1 MSIERSKWH
10 RLYKKKWGNETVSD
24 AMGHPAKYQRGLIQH
39 IYRHA
44 IEEGWVAEGDTILD
58 PFGGVALGA
67 LDAMRHGL
75 TWVGVEVE
83 GKDSENDWV
92 SVGNANIAKWNKAYG
107 DIVRKPAYPNDWGKA
122 ILLHG
127 DSRYLG
133 KVLRDN
139 DEALQEIDLSVG
151 SPPFRA
157 QGGGSKA
164 SGGEIDSA
172 LIKRHSAGNKSL
184 EGYGSTDGNIANMDD
199 SEEGFRMA
207 VGSPAY
213 GNSQVRDA
221 RHLHF
226 DERRADESI
235 EKWQTDPGKVGYGKT
250 EGQMSDMPV
259 DEEGLDMAVGSPPYA
274 DIPQSGGEKGLKK
287 HGTGLTK
294 GERAFD
300 EYGEEEGQMG
310 RMENTKDGYDLSVS
324 SPPYAGSLTAGGN
337 LLNPSSARPIDGSK
351 YSGRHHSES
360 KGVDEIYGDSEGQ
373 MGVMKD
379 SEDGYDASISSPPYS
394 EARIGQK
401 AGQEQCGHH
410 DAYGEAEGQ
419 LGSMK
424 AEGDQSF
431 ENDFWVASRMVI
443 DGVYQALKPGGHAI
457 WIVKRF
463 VKGGK
468 IVPFPRQWAKVC
480 VAAGFEVVHWHQ
492 AMVVEEYAV
501 QEDLFGEV
509 RPAVEIQRKSFF
521 RILTEKKGN
530 PEINWEDCICTIK
543 PN

>member
-1 MSIERSKWH
+1 MTIKRSKWH
-10 RLYKKKWGNETVSD
+10 KLYKQRWQGEIVPEAAS
-24 AMGHPAKYQRGLIQH
+24 HPAKFNRGLIQH

-44 IEEGWVAEGDTILD
+44 LEEGWIKAGDTILD
-58 PFGGVALGA
+58 PFGGVSLGG
-67 LDAMRHGL
+67 LDAMMHGL
-75 TWVGVEVE
+75 RWVGVEVE
-83 GKDSENDWV
+83 PKWV
-92 SVGNANIAKWNKAYG
+92 DIGNENIARWNSVYG
-107 DIVRKPAYPNDWGKA
+107 DIVRKPAYSNDWGSA
-122 ILLHG
+122 VLLKG

-133 KVLRDN
+133 KVLRNNGD
-139 DEALQEIDLSVG
+139 ALSKINLSVG

-157 QGGGSKA
+157 QGGGGGNA

-172 LIKRHSAGNKSL
+172 LIARHSAGNKSL
-184 EGYGSTDGNIANMDD
+184 EGYGSAEGNIANMDD
-199 SEEGFRMA
+199 SEEGFEMA

-235 EKWQTDPGKVGYGKT
+235 DKWETDPGEVGYGET
-250 EGQMSDMPV
+250 EGQMSNMPA
-259 DEEGLDMAVGSPPYA
+259 DEKGLDMAVSSPPYA
-274 DIPQSGGEKGLKK
+274 DIPQSGGTEGLKK

-310 RMENTKDGYDLSVS
+310 RMENTDDGYDMSVA
-324 SPPYAGSLTAGGN
+324 SPPFADVMPTAGDPNYAHKFRGDM
-337 LLNPSSARPIDGSK
+337 SS
-351 YSGRHHSES
+351 
-360 KGVDEIYGDSEGQ
+360 YGDTEEQ
-373 MGVMKD
+373 MGEMGNT
-379 SEDGYDASISSPPYS
+379 EEGYKMSVSSPPYS
-394 EARIGQK
+394 EARIGQE

-419 LGSMK
+419 LGGMK
-424 AEGDQSF
+424 AGDDKSF

-501 QEDLFGEV
+501 QKDLFGEI
-509 RPAVEIQRKSFF
+509 RPAKKVQRKSFF
-521 RILTEKKGN
+521 RLLAEAKDA
-530 PEINWEDCICTIK
+530 PEINWEDILCCRK
-543 PN
+543 PLE